1 MWVSILAMVLVLN
14 LYPPIKMLDI
24 IFHSLAAT
32 LVQAEKLSVN
42 PGKRT
47 GIQYA
52 GECRGHGS
60 QVVGGVVL
68 QCGIRWTTYM
78 CDSVHVFLRQKKQA
92 SSISV

>member
-14 LYPPIKMLDI
+14 MYPPIKMLDI
-24 IFHSLAAT
+24 IFHSPAAT

-52 GECRGHGS
+52 GESRGHGS
-60 QVVGGVVL
+60 RVVKGVVL
-68 QCGIRWTTYM
+68 KCGIRWTT
-78 CDSVHVFLRQKKQA
+78 HV
-92 SSISV
+92 

>member
-1 MWVSILAMVLVLN
+1 MWVSILAMVLVFN

-24 IFHSLAAT
+24 IFHSLAAA
-32 LVQAEKLSVN
+32 LVQAEKLSLN

-52 GECRGHGS
+52 GGDRGHGS
-60 QVVGGVVL
+60 RVVGGVVL
-68 QCGIRWTTYM
+68 RCGIRWTTYM
-78 CDSVHVFLRQKKQA
+78 CDSVHVFLRHIIQA